1 MILASGATPVNQH
14 TSLHGPV
21 PGGRDACSPML
32 PSMWKVMKLAHGEVE
47 EIWTA
52 DFAAAPGTQLTIDGK
67 LYEVIFH
74 EGNADRGWVY
84 VTPLSARRG

>member
-1 MILASGATPVNQH
+1 
-14 TSLHGPV
+14 
-21 PGGRDACSPML
+21 
-32 PSMWKVMKLAHGEVE
+32 MKLANGEVE
-47 EIWTA
+47 EIWAA

>member
-1 MILASGATPVNQH
+1 MP
-14 TSLHGPV
+14 
-21 PGGRDACSPML
+21 CSPML
-32 PSMWKVMKLAHGEVE
+32 PSMWKVMKLANGEVE
-47 EIWTA
+47 EIWAA